1 MTNVTIATLNLCLGL
16 KNKRLELERL
26 MNDNNIDIMCLQEV
40 EIEKDYDYTTL
51 NLENFCLEVE
61 NNSVKSRVGIF
72 INNEITYK
80 RMDLL
85 EGIDSHIVIIDISNS
100 CIVKRII
107 NVYRC
112 FNPQGNITLQEKFMM
127 ITMPTNYYLKTLKM
141 LCLCLTLYKWQILS
155 IGQGL

>member
-1 MTNVTIATLNLCLGL
+1 
-16 KNKRLELERL
+16 

-51 NLENFCLEVE
+51 NLKNFCLEVK

-72 INNEITYK
+72 INNKVTYK

-85 EGIDSHIVIIDISNS
+85 EGIYPHIVIIDISNS

-107 NVYRC
+107 NVY
-112 FNPQGNITLQEKFMM
+112 
-127 ITMPTNYYLKTLKM
+127 
-141 LCLCLTLYKWQILS
+141 WQVVRRQDSRIVRRA
-155 IGQGL
+155 